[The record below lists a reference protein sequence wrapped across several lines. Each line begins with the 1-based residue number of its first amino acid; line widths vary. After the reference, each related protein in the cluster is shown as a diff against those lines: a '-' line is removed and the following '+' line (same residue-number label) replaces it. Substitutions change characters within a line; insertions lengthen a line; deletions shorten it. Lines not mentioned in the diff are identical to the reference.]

1 MIPAVPSA
9 NPPCQSIVETLGF
22 QSPHV
27 DMSDQIFQ
35 TLSAGAELST
45 EVPYSAIARSFLC
58 AGDSRCLLQRRTRL
72 PAIDGSANSR
82 FHWPQASVHRAGL
95 PPPTTTGVTN
105 RWRCLVVAFE
115 ADDGNQA
122 VRPLLVVSK

>member
-35 TLSAGAELST
+35 TLSVGAELST
-45 EVPYSAIARSFLC
+45 EVPYSAIARSFMC

-82 FHWPQASVHRAGL
+82 FLRPQASVHRAG
-95 PPPTTTGVTN
+95 
-105 RWRCLVVAFE
+105 VADSN
-115 ADDGNQA
+115 DDGRDEQVA
-122 VRPLLVVSK
+122 MSSRGVRGGRRESSGP